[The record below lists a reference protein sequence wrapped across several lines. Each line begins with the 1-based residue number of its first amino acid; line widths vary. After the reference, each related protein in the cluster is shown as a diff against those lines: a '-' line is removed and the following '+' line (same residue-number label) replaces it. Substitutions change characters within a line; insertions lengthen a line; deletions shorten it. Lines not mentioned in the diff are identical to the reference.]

1 MDTYRLKYFLA
12 IADEGSI
19 NRAAT
24 LLGIAQPALSRQLR
38 LLEQELGVTLFQRTA
53 RGVQLTE
60 DGEQLRATATA
71 PLRQLELAMK
81 YIGSPLARMQRG
93 LRIGLLPTTAELL
106 APALLDSLSAAFPRA
121 DLHLTVGSTAE
132 LVDGMLKGAVDIS
145 LIEPV
150 PDDRVFYEELL
161 TEELV
166 AVGGPDTGLDPARPI
181 TFAELCSWP
190 LILAD
195 EHSGI
200 RRTLENTALRL
211 KLTLRAKVGSDS
223 LQLIK
228 DLVHQG
234 RGYAVLPLSACTREV
249 TGGQLRHCRVT
260 EPTLTQQVGT
270 ASTSQLKLPRGFAI
284 KASEII
290 RDEVAG
296 LIRSGSWP
304 TT

>member
-24 LLGIAQPALSRQLR
+24 VLGIAQPALSRQLR

-71 PLRQLELAMK
+71 PLRQLELAMQ

-93 LRIGLLPTTAELL
+93 LRIGLLPTTAEIL

-121 DLHLTVGSTAE
+121 DLHLSVGSTAD
-132 LVDGMLKGAVDIS
+132 LVDGMLKAAVDIA

-161 TEELV
+161 SEELV
-166 AVGGPDTGLDPARPI
+166 VVGGPDTVLDAARPT
-181 TFAELCSWP
+181 TFAELSALP
-190 LILAD
+190 LILPD

-200 RRTLENTALRL
+200 RKTLENTALRL
-211 KLTLRAKVGSDS
+211 KLSLRPRMGTNS
-223 LQLIK
+223 LQLAK
-228 DLVHQG
+228 DLAQQG
-234 RGYAVLPLSACTREV
+234 RGYAVLPLSACLRDLAAGV
-249 TGGQLRHCRVT
+249 LRHSPIV

-284 KASEII
+284 KTIEII
-290 RDEVAG
+290 RDEVGG
-296 LIRSGSWP
+296 LIRSGAWP
-304 TT
+304 AT